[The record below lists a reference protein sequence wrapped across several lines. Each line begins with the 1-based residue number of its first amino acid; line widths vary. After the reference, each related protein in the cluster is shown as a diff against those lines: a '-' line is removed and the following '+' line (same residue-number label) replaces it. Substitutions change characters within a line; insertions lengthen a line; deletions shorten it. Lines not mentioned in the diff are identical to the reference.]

1 MKCFFR
7 ATAAFLGLSIGAV
20 SAFATPMTRL
30 ERERLVA
37 HLEMTQGWLVD
48 EVSKLSPEQLHFRAA
63 PGKWSVLDV
72 VEHLKIAEP
81 IYWQQLKDALKTPPP
96 DKKPPVTDADILW
109 YGVDRTQRQKTEA
122 RKEPTSEMTL
132 AAGLDAF
139 RKLHDEILQYARTT
153 DDDLRAHVVK
163 DEGTD
168 TYQWILGITAH
179 TQRHILQI
187 REIKA
192 DANYPKR

>member
-7 ATAAFLGLSIGAV
+7 TTVVLLSLLTGAV
-20 SAFATPMTRL
+20 SVSATPMTKL
-30 ERERLVA
+30 ERARLVS
-37 HLEMTQGWLVD
+37 HLEMTQSWLLD

-81 IYWQQLKDALKTPPP
+81 IYWQQLKDALKVPPP
-96 DKKPPVTDADILW
+96 DKKPQITDADILW

-122 RKEPTSEMTL
+122 QKEPKSEMTL
-132 AAGLDAF
+132 AAGLDSF
-139 RKLHDEILQYARTT
+139 RRLHDEILQYARTT

-187 REIKA
+187 REIKS
-192 DANYPKR
+192 DANFPKQ

>member
-7 ATAAFLGLSIGAV
+7 TTVVLLSLLTGAV
-20 SAFATPMTRL
+20 SVSATPMTKL
-30 ERERLVA
+30 ERARLVS
-37 HLEMTQGWLVD
+37 HLEMTQSWLLD

-81 IYWQQLKDALKTPPP
+81 IYWQQLKDALKAPPP
-96 DKKPPVTDADILW
+96 DKKPQITDADILW

-122 RKEPTSEMTL
+122 QKEPKSEMTL
-132 AAGLDAF
+132 AAGLDSF
-139 RKLHDEILQYARTT
+139 RRLHDEILQYARTT

-187 REIKA
+187 REIKS
-192 DANYPKR
+192 DANFPKQ